1 MATDLKLI
9 SDLHFAVLPR
19 PQQCPRLLQIRFIER
34 LGSAA
39 HATPTTGGLKTCVH
53 PLTQYFTLK
62 LASLDL
68 APNVIYRYFS
78 DRSAL
83 EAALTNEASRQL
95 ELALRK
101 AADGCEPVTATRE
114 MSSAYIKFVRD
125 NRHLYE
131 VMMSLHA
138 SEHDA
143 TFRQSLW
150 TFTVE
155 QVQRIAGSDRAAQAS
170 VALWAFLHG
179 AVALEAAQVF
189 GESKPASGLEFGL
202 DAWLM
207 AVSTRGQPIGALRI
221 KPPRRKPIRKCLR
234 VKVRCEAASED
245 SGWCHSDKDVCS
257 RQYL

>member
-1 MATDLKLI
+1 MPYPSKTDRKTIL
-9 SDLHFAVLPR
+9 
-19 PQQCPRLLQIRFIER
+19 
-34 LGSAA
+34 SAA
-39 HATPTTGGLKTCVH
+39 VKDLAHGGIRVLS
-53 PLTQYFTLK
+53 LRNLA
-62 LASLDL
+62 ASLDL
-68 APNVIYRYFS
+68 APNAIYRYFS

-83 EAALTNEASRQL
+83 EAALANEAARQL

-101 AADGCEPVTATRE
+101 AADGCEPVTTIRK
-114 MSSAYIKFVRD
+114 MSSAYIKFARD

-138 SEHDA
+138 PEHDA
-143 TFRQSLW
+143 TSRQSLW

-207 AVSTRGQPIGALRI
+207 AVSTREDRIEALRI
-221 KPPRRKPIRKCLR
+221 NPTKKTANKKVSARESSARRGK
-234 VKVRCEAASED
+234 
-245 SGWCHSDKDVCS
+245 W
-257 RQYL
+257 